1 MTFRGSLE
9 ATERWTMISVVRGI
23 QVRGRRRRL
32 LPVERERSGR
42 RSSGRDGLRP
52 MMIAS
57 ILCEVG
63 QAEGIIR
70 CARAK
75 ERGWGQREESG
86 YRWLIEFDRFPWQ
99 SLRTL
104 ARDFTGLAALFSEG
118 AEGIRE
124 VGEGY
129 L

>member
-1 MTFRGSLE
+1 
-9 ATERWTMISVVRGI
+9 
-23 QVRGRRRRL
+23 
-32 LPVERERSGR
+32 
-42 RSSGRDGLRP
+42 

-86 YRWLIEFDRFPWQ
+86 YRWLVEFDRFPWQ

-104 ARDFTGLAALFSEG
+104 ARDFTGLAALF
-118 AEGIRE
+118 
-124 VGEGY
+124 GEGGEGKGRGGCGLFIGVVGASKRAGIDVY
-129 L
+129 